1 MVAFQDSGVRAYF
14 GAEELLASFAFQ
26 MFEILPGESN
36 CTFQALTG
44 LADVFFRRI
53 FICAPDPQSLTSCWV
68 TESSP
73 AAGAGV
79 GLGVAAGLGEG
90 DGDAAGV
97 GQVQPVPQPP
107 RMVAFFGAGGTD
119 VWRAGSK
126 L

>member
-1 MVAFQDSGVRAYF
+1 MYF
-14 GAEELLASFAFQ
+14 GAPELLASFAFH
-26 MFEILPGESN
+26 MLEIFPGESN
-36 CTFQALTG
+36 CTFQELTG
-44 LADVFFRRI
+44 LAEVFLIRI

-73 AAGAGV
+73 AAGEGV
-79 GLGVAAGLGEG
+79 GLGVAAGLGVG

>member
-1 MVAFQDSGVRAYF
+1 MVAFQDSGVRVYF
-14 GAEELLASFAFQ
+14 GAVELLASFAFQ
-26 MFEILPGESN
+26 MLEILPGESN

-53 FICAPDPQSLTSCWV
+53 CICAPDPQSLTSCWV
-68 TESSP
+68 TESIA

-79 GLGVAAGLGEG
+79 GLGAGEGLG
-90 DGDAAGV
+90 DGVATGFA
-97 GQVQPVPQPP
+97 QVQPVPQPP